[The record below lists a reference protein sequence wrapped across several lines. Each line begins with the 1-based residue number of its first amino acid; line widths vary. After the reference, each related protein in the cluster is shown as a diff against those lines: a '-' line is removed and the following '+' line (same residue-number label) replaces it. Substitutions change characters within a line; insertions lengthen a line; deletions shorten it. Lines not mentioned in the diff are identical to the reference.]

1 MLKGIRVLDLSRVLA
16 GPLATSILADLGAD
30 VIKVERPG
38 TGDET
43 RGWGPPFAGGESAYY
58 MSANRGKRSITLDLI
73 RGKQILKRLV
83 ERSDVVFLNFLPDTA
98 EKLGVSYEKL
108 RQIKEDII
116 WVCISGFGLDGPL
129 SNKPGY
135 DILVQAMSGLMS
147 ITGERDRPP
156 VKVGVAIAD
165 VLTAYTA
172 VYATLAALLRREKE
186 GVGAKIDLSLLETTM
201 FSLVNVAYNYLI
213 GGIIP
218 QRYGNQ
224 HPNIVPYQLFET
236 SDGYIIVGVGN
247 EQQWKRFC
255 NAIDMPQLA
264 EDPRFN
270 TNAERLKN
278 REKLIPMLEKV
289 FKKLPSKEWIARLE
303 ESEIPCSEVL
313 TVDRA
318 FQLPHIKERN
328 FLQEIDHPTA
338 GKIKVT
344 RNPIVA
350 DGDRPYVKRHPPLLG
365 EHTEEI
371 LQELGFSKEEIEE
384 FRRSGI
390 V

>member
-1 MLKGIRVLDLSRVLA
+1 MLKGIKVLDLSRVLA

-38 TGDET
+38 AGDET
-43 RGWGPPFAGGESAYY
+43 RGWGPPFAGGESAYF
-58 MSANRGKRSITLDLI
+58 MSANRGKRSITLDLT
-73 RGKQILKRLV
+73 RGKEILKRLV

-135 DILVQAMSGLMS
+135 DILIQAMSGLMS

-186 GVGAKIDLSLLETTM
+186 GIGAKIDVSLLETTM
-201 FSLVNVAYNYLI
+201 FSLVNIAYNYLI

-255 NAIDMPQLA
+255 NTIDMPQLA
-264 EDPRFN
+264 EDPSFS

-278 REKLIPMLEKV
+278 REKLIPLLEEI
-289 FKKLPSKEWIARLE
+289 FKKLPSMEWIARLE
-303 ESEIPCSEVL
+303 RAEIPCSEVL

-318 FQLPHIKERN
+318 FQLPHIRERK

-338 GKIKVT
+338 GKIKVI
-344 RNPIVA
+344 RNPLVI
-350 DGDRPYVKRHPPLLG
+350 DGDRPQVKRHPPLLG
-365 EHTEEI
+365 EHTEEV
-371 LQELGFSKEEIEE
+371 LQELGFSREEIEE